1 MSIIGKK
8 IYSLRIQDNPYYT
21 FGIISDSVDIKSI
34 RLANNINKLS
44 NNIQNIDENRDSIDC
59 IGKIVDYSFSA
70 KYTVTINT
78 ADNFKMN
85 GMSNINFI
93 GFNVY
98 LKCKNKNKVFYI
110 KCVESQVF
118 NYKDFKISAFE
129 GQIYTSKDTIQYL
142 PINKSMV
149 YNNKF
154 EYMNSE
160 YSNFMNVFN
169 IIYECSIKY
178 KNDAFK
184 KMFLKDVDPDI
195 DGFNSR
201 RFGFR
206 ILKHYDFGM
215 AFKEEVKKTLKQ
227 YLDFEFDNIK
237 KNKDN
242 VYNILKAI

>member
-8 IYSLRIQDNPYYT
+8 IYSLKIQDNPYYT
-21 FGIISDSVDIKSI
+21 FGIISDSIDIKSL

-44 NNIQNIDENRDSIDC
+44 NNIQDVHKNNDSIDC
-59 IGKIVDYSFSA
+59 IGKIVDYSFNA
-70 KYTVTINT
+70 KYSVTINT
-78 ADNFKMN
+78 ADKLKKN
-85 GMSNINFI
+85 GMSNINFL

-110 KCVESQVF
+110 KCIDSQVF

-129 GQIYTSKDTIQYL
+129 GEIYTDKDIIQYL
-142 PINKSMV
+142 PINKSTV

-154 EYMNSE
+154 EYINNE

-169 IIYECSIKY
+169 ITYECALTY
-178 KNDAFK
+178 KNNSFK
-184 KMFLKDVDPDI
+184 EMFLKDVDPDI

-201 RFGFR
+201 KFGFR

-215 AFKEEVKKTLKQ
+215 AFKEEVKNIVKR
-227 YLDFEFDNIK
+227 YLDFEFNNIK

-242 VYNILKAI
+242 VYNILKEI